1 MVKGLS
7 YVPKYFSE
15 KEFEAVGCSLRDM
28 HPELLRMLDRARREA
43 GVPFVITSALRTV
56 QNELS
61 QGRSG
66 NSAHTRGRAVDVSCD
81 GSYTRYRIVTGALKA
96 GFKRIGVHEYFIHL
110 DNDDQVLPSPRMWTY

>member
-1 MVKGLS
+1 MPKELK

-15 KEFEAVGCSLRDM
+15 KEFQAVGCSLRDM
-28 HPELLRMLDRARREA
+28 HPELLRMLDLARREA

-66 NSAHTRGRAVDVSCD
+66 NSAHTRGRAVDIACG
-81 GSYTRYRIVTGALKA
+81 GSWARYRIVIGALKA
-96 GFKRIGVHEYFIHL
+96 GFQRIGIHERYVHL
-110 DNDDQVLPSPRMWTY
+110 DNDDEVLPSPRIWTY